1 MILNIKFYVIYAP
14 LLIAMSQIKKN
25 AENKEVSGIFQV
37 PKKKTFKV
45 KLKNDERRSPELT
58 QCLVIFLLITMW

>member
-1 MILNIKFYVIYAP
+1 MILNIKFCVFYAP

-25 AENKEVSGIFQV
+25 AENKEVSGIFEV

-45 KLKNDERRSPELT
+45 KLKKDERRSPQLN
-58 QCLVIFLLITMW
+58 QCHVIFLLITKW